1 MLNNLVETSSALKE
15 RSVGETE
22 RVSGSFCPD
31 SPQETASI
39 RAADNA
45 ANSREW
51 YFFVIV
57 IGY

>member
-31 SPQETASI
+31 SPQEVVSI
-39 RAADNA
+39 SAADNT
-45 ANSREW
+45 ANNRKW
-51 YFFVIV
+51 IFFAIV
-57 IGY
+57 VGN